1 MFIIDFVDLILML
14 NSKNHCQDFCQHQKA
29 YLLLCFPLEV
39 LWFPVF
45 CSSVNL
51 FWVDFCVWYNIVI
64 HFHSLYV
71 AVLFFQHHYPSS
83 NIYSWLYHCKLFDY
97 MYIGLFL
104 CSLFCSIDP
113 CVCFYNDVIWFL
125 RASLDAQSVKNLPA
139 MQETWF
145 WFLGQEDPL
154 EEEISIHSSII
165 AWRIPWTEEPA
176 KLQSRGVTRVRHNLA
191 NKTPYDFDYN
201 TFVIWLKIKCDA
213 SSFVLFLRIAL
224 TIQDF
229 FLVQNNI

>member
-71 AVLFFQHHYPSS
+71 ALLFSQHHYPSS
-83 NIYSWLYHCKLFDY
+83 NIYSWVYHCKLLDY

-113 CVCFYNDVIWFL
+113 CFCFYANTIL
-125 RASLDAQSVKNLPA
+125 
-139 MQETWF
+139 F
-145 WFLGQEDPL
+145 WFLWFCNIICVMPSALLFLL
-154 EEEISIHSSII
+154 EIVSVIQFFCCTWILKLFFFLYFCENAIWIL
-165 AWRIPWTEEPA
+165 TE
-176 KLQSRGVTRVRHNLA
+176 LNWNYRLLW
-191 NKTPYDFDYN
+191 
-201 TFVIWLKIKCDA
+201 VIWTSILTLPVMNVCYHLIYFGLI
-213 SSFVLFLRIAL
+213 SFI
-224 TIQDF
+224 
-229 FLVQNNI
+229 NILL